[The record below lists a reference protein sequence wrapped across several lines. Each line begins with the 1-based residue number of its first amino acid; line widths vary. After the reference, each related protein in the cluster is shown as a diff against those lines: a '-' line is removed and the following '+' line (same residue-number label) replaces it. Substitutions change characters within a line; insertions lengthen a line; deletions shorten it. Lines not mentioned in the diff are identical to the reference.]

1 MILGLGS
8 DICDIRRIEA
18 ALARHGDRFMNR
30 VFTPT
35 EIAYAMRR
43 TARTRAATFAKRF
56 AAKEA
61 FSKALGTGFT
71 LGVFLSNVGVVN
83 LPSGQPTME
92 LMGGAAERLA
102 GMMPPG
108 YRPVVF
114 VSMSDEHPYAF
125 AQVIISAAPA

>member
-18 ALARHGDRFMNR
+18 ALARHGERFMNR

-43 TARTRAATFAKRF
+43 TPRTRAATFAKRF

-83 LPSGQPTME
+83 LPSGQPTMD
-92 LMGGAAERLA
+92 LTGGAAERLA
-102 GMMPPG
+102 AMIPPG
-108 YRPVVF
+108 QRPRVL

-125 AQVIISAAPA
+125 AQVIISAEPA